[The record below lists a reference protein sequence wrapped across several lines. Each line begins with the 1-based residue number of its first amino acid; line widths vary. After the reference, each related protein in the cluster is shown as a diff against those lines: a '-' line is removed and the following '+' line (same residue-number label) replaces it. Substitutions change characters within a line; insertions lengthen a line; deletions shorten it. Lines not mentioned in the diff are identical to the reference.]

1 MIMWQHVLAVF
12 VVRLT
17 LNALWGCCNVYL
29 HLIALGPTQHYTFL
43 WVDRFSKAVHFTSL
57 EKLTTATE
65 TAKLLTHHVFRL
77 HGISTKIVSD
87 QGSQLI
93 SQVWKTFCFALS
105 AKVCVSSGFHL
116 QIPGQLE
123 RLNKELETPL
133 RCVTFQNPSSWSS
146 QLTLL
151 GYTYN
156 SLTSSATS
164 FSPFEA
170 FLGYQPPLFP
180 LHRSRPHHANSTATT
195 TEEEAGVDPDQGGPP
210 QDGRE
215 KPALCP
221 SLSAFHSLP
230 MTLDRRCGSRLKTF
244 P

>member
-12 VVRLT
+12 VVRVT
-17 LNALWGCCNVYL
+17 LNALWVCCNVYL

-116 QIPGQLE
+116 QITGQLE
-123 RLNKELETPL
+123 RLNKELETAL

-151 GYTYN
+151 GYADN
-156 SLTSSATS
+156 ALTSSATS
-164 FSPFEA
+164 FLEA
-170 FLGYQPPLFP
+170 DLTMPTVQQQLQ
-180 LHRSRPHHANSTATT
+180 RRRQVWTRT
-195 TEEEAGVDPDQGGPP
+195 
-210 QDGRE
+210 RE
-215 KPALCP
+215 DL
-221 SLSAFHSLP
+221 
-230 MTLDRRCGSRLKTF
+230 LKTVERNQHYAHRCQ
-244 P
+244 PSTPSQ